1 VPYITGSAVCN
12 TQILRSRKVRGK
24 GPDSRL
30 GPLPPA
36 KRGQYLGD
44 PSRALV
50 AEPLLPAPMAKKKKK
65 KKLHLSSREGMMRC
79 PQNTQKPKL
88 QRTTRGG
95 QTKVKNKKEPAKRGR
110 GEGKKKKKKKKKK
123 KGGGGEQPHTWPRPS
138 QRSRLKSARAWNAS
152 EIKETTAR
160 KSACQMNCRRDLEG
174 PLNNWG

>member
-1 VPYITGSAVCN
+1 MSRTLLSYVLEFRPLSGLLK
-12 TQILRSRKVRGK
+12 QKEHRQREILLDYRYPEVN
-24 GPDSRL
+24 
-30 GPLPPA
+30 
-36 KRGQYLGD
+36 
-44 PSRALV
+44 RAFTRY
-50 AEPLLPAPMAKKKKK
+50 AGKKKKK

-110 GEGKKKKKKKKKK
+110 GEGKK